1 MLIPENKVNNTIVM
15 TGCFSQYDLMDRLQQ
30 TYYTE
35 IQLIND
41 KAIFLKNRLYKSENI
56 FYICNR

>member
-1 MLIPENKVNNTIVM
+1 MA
-15 TGCFSQYDLMDRLQQ
+15 GCFSKYDLLCRLQ
-30 TYYTE
+30 YMYHTE